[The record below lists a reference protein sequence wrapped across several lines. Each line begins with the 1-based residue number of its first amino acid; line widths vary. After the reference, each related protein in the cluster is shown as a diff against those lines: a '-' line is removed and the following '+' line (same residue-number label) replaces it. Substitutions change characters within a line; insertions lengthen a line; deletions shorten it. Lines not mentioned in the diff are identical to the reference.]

1 MLWFYSAVFFSV
13 EMPCFIWYTLSFQT
27 VFHLIYIIFSN
38 SVSFDIHYL
47 FKLATDI
54 QGHGYKTLAQPLL
67 EYSSPVWDPHQ
78 QNLVN
83 TLEMAQHLS
92 ARRICKDFSP
102 FMSAT
107 SLIEKPDIH
116 TLKERRNIDKVTML
130 YKIKMGEVETL
141 ADNIPKTTARSTR
154 GQTQTSCATVK
165 DKPPPAFLLPL
176 SHPTLGYSPISFH
189 CSSLSTGLQ
198 GLLEGVSTQCLKT
211 PSTPLCF
218 IYLFIYLF
226 ICLFIYLFIHSL
238 IYFFCYLSIYLFIYL
253 LTYLYLVLL
262 HVVIVFYLSLW
273 SYNVYIL
280 HL

>member
-1 MLWFYSAVFFSV
+1 MYKILYKFVFADSRECCYGSTQLFFFCWDA
-13 EMPCFIWYTLSFQT
+13 M
-27 VFHLIYIIFSN
+27 FHLIYIIFSN

-211 PSTPLCF
+211 PSIPLCF
-218 IYLFIYLF
+218 IYLFFYLLIYLFICLFVYLFIYSFIHLFISFVIYLF
-226 ICLFIYLFIHSL
+226 ICLFIYLL
-238 IYFFCYLSIYLFIYL
+238 IY
-253 LTYLYLVLL
+253 T
-262 HVVIVFYLSLW
+262 
-273 SYNVYIL
+273 
-280 HL
+280 